1 MFTQRLVKIDI
12 TLLTQLQIYGD
23 NFVSNTNRSIFIAP
37 LLGLLTFY
45 VCAYSFG
52 FEDNAAITAG
62 ITVLTVTWWVSEAIP
77 IPVTSLLPFALFPM
91 FGILTH
97 TEVSSAFGSHVILL
111 LMGAFMLSKSLERAG
126 VHKRL
131 AIMMVN
137 AIGANSKKRLVMGF
151 MLATAMLSMWISNTA
166 TVLIMLPI
174 ALAVLSQVQEKSLK
188 VALILGIAYSASVG
202 GIGTL
207 IGTPPNVIFAGLYEQ
222 QSGQEFSF
230 LTWMMVGIP
239 CVIIAIPMMAI
250 WLTRKLRGPLNV
262 ELPELGQ
269 WQTEEV
275 RTLAVFGLAVL
286 AWITRNEPFGGWS
299 DLFGIQFAGDS
310 TVALAAVVLMFLV
323 PNGKGE
329 RLLDWKT
336 AVNIPWGMLLLF
348 AGGIALAKGFTA
360 SGLSVLIGDGLSSFT
375 EFPLVVTILLLCL
388 SVTYLTEITSNTAT
402 ATLLMP
408 ILYIV
413 GINYGV
419 DPAVLM
425 IPAAMAAS
433 CAFMLPVATAPN
445 AIAYGT
451 GEIEIRDMVKEG
463 AVLSFAISSMLGLV
477 TYVMLGLVM

>member
-1 MFTQRLVKIDI
+1 
-12 TLLTQLQIYGD
+12 
-23 NFVSNTNRSIFIAP
+23 
-37 LLGLLTFY
+37 
-45 VCAYSFG
+45 
-52 FEDNAAITAG
+52 
-62 ITVLTVTWWVSEAIP
+62 
-77 IPVTSLLPFALFPM
+77 
-91 FGILTH
+91 
-97 TEVSSAFGSHVILL
+97 
-111 LMGAFMLSKSLERAG
+111 
-126 VHKRL
+126 
-131 AIMMVN
+131 
-137 AIGANSKKRLVMGF
+137 
-151 MLATAMLSMWISNTA
+151 
-166 TVLIMLPI
+166 MLPI
-174 ALAVLSQVQEKSLK
+174 ALAVLSQVSERSLK

-250 WLTRKLRGPLNV
+250 WLTRKLKGPLNV
-262 ELPELGQ
+262 ELPKLGK
-269 WQTEEV
+269 WQSEEI
-275 RTLAVFGLAVL
+275 RTLLVFGLAVI

-299 DLFGIQFAGDS
+299 DALGIQSAGDS
-310 TVALAAVVLMFLV
+310 TVALAAVIVMFVV

-329 RLLDWKT
+329 SLLDWKT
-336 AVNIPWGMLLLF
+336 ALNIPWGMLLLF

-375 EFPLVVTILLLCL
+375 EFPLLVTILLLCL

-451 GEIEIRDMVKEG
+451 GEIEIKDMVKEG
-463 AVLSFAISSMLGLV
+463 AILSFAISSMLGLV
-477 TYVMLGLVM
+477 TYTMLGLVM

>member
-1 MFTQRLVKIDI
+1 
-12 TLLTQLQIYGD
+12 
-23 NFVSNTNRSIFIAP
+23 
-37 LLGLLTFY
+37 
-45 VCAYSFG
+45 
-52 FEDNAAITAG
+52 
-62 ITVLTVTWWVSEAIP
+62 
-77 IPVTSLLPFALFPM
+77 
-91 FGILTH
+91 
-97 TEVSSAFGSHVILL
+97 
-111 LMGAFMLSKSLERAG
+111 
-126 VHKRL
+126 
-131 AIMMVN
+131 MV
-137 AIGANSKKRLVMGF
+137 
-151 MLATAMLSMWISNTA
+151 
-166 TVLIMLPI
+166 PI
-174 ALAVLSQVQEKSLK
+174 ALAGLAQVPERPLK

-207 IGTPPNVIFAGLYEQ
+207 IGTPPNVIFAALYEQ

-239 CVIIAIPMMAI
+239 CVVIAIPMMAI
-250 WLTRKLRGPLNV
+250 WLTRKLKGPLNV
-262 ELPELGQ
+262 ELPVLGNR
-269 WQTEEV
+269 QTEEI

-299 DLFGIQFAGDS
+299 DMLDIQSAGDS

-329 RLLDWKT
+329 RLLDWQS

-451 GEIEIRDMVKEG
+451 GEIEIKDMVKEG

>member
-1 MFTQRLVKIDI
+1 MSK
-12 TLLTQLQIYGD
+12 
-23 NFVSNTNRSIFIAP
+23 SNRFLFIGP
-37 LLGLLTFY
+37 LLGIASYFLCTYF
-45 VCAYSFG
+45 FG
-52 FEDNAAITAG
+52 FEQNASLTAG

-77 IPVTSLLPFALFPM
+77 IPITSLVPFALFPL
-91 FGILTH
+91 FGILSH
-97 TEVSSAFGSHVILL
+97 TQVSSALGSHVILL

-126 VHKRL
+126 VHTRL
-131 AIMMVN
+131 AVIMVN
-137 AIGANSKKRLVMGF
+137 AIGAHSKKRLVLGF
-151 MLATAMLSMWISNTA
+151 MIATAVLSMWISNTA

-174 ALAVLSQVQEKSLK
+174 ALAVLTQVPERPLK
-188 VALILGIAYSASVG
+188 IALILGIAYSASVG

-207 IGTPPNVIFAGLYEQ
+207 IGTPPNVIFAGIYQQ

-230 LTWMMVGIP
+230 LTWMIVGVP
-239 CVIIAIPMMAI
+239 CVVIAIPMIAL
-250 WLTRKLRGPLNV
+250 WLTRKLSGPLNV
-262 ELPELGQ
+262 KLPEMGAWEVQ
-269 WQTEEV
+269 EV
-275 RTLAVFGLAVL
+275 RTLVVFGIAVI

-299 DLFGIQFAGDS
+299 EWLNIENTGDS
-310 TVALAAVVLMFLV
+310 TVALAAVVLMFIV

-329 RLLDWKT
+329 RLLDWES
-336 AVNIPWGMLLLF
+336 AVSIPWGMLLLF

-375 EFPLVVTILLLCL
+375 QFPLVVTLLLLCL
-388 SVTYLTEITSNTAT
+388 CVTYLTEITSNTAT

-451 GEIEIRDMVKEG
+451 GEIDIKEMVKEG

-477 TYVMLGLVM
+477 CYMMLSLVVI